1 MHYNRFSLSL
11 FHLLPKKTI
20 MAVSHLIKEPT
31 FFTKFKVTPENV
43 FAIYAEDDAMAD
55 FIVNGDIMIF
65 DLSKVAPRSGKIF
78 AIEYQGKL
86 RTRQLWIEAGGSW
99 LLESRNQNKEAYPDL
114 RFPPEQL
121 GALKIIGE
129 FIYRQGG

>member
-1 MHYNRFSLSL
+1 
-11 FHLLPKKTI
+11 

-31 FFTKFKVTPENV
+31 FFTKFKITPENA

-65 DLSKVAPRSGKIF
+65 DKSRTEARGGKIF
-78 AIEYQGKL
+78 AIEYLGKL
-86 RTRQLWIEAGGSW
+86 QVRQLWIEPDGSW
-99 LLESRNQNKEAYPDL
+99 RLESRNPDKQVYPDQMFVAEELATL
-114 RFPPEQL
+114 R
-121 GALKIIGE
+121 ICGE